1 MGNCFA
7 PTSKSN
13 LIPSPPPPLPPQT
26 SLVKFTIH
34 AVIIGPPNSGK
45 KFFI

>member
-7 PTSKSN
+7 PTPKPIR
-13 LIPSPPPPLPPQT
+13 IPSPPPPPPT
-26 SLVKFTIH
+26 SLVKFTMH

>member
-7 PTSKSN
+7 PTPKSN
-13 LIPSPPPPLPPQT
+13 RIPSPPPPPAPT
-26 SLVKFTIH
+26 SLVKFTMQ